1 MTDLSRSNG
10 RDGDYYKSLG
20 GLEAMMESHEKRLD
34 SIDEKLE
41 TLIKMSERV
50 KGSWKV
56 LACIAFVAASIGA
69 GSSRFL
75 EAIKQLF
82 LG

>member
-1 MTDLSRSNG
+1 MTDLSRANG
-10 RDGDYYKSLG
+10 RDGDYYKALG
-20 GLEAMMESHEKRLD
+20 GLEAQMESHEKRLD

-41 TLIKMSERV
+41 RLIEMSERV

-56 LACIAFVAASIGA
+56 LTAIVTFAAIIGA
-69 GSSRFL
+69 GSSRLLDAVKQFL
-75 EAIKQLF
+75 